1 MKYLNITNLGGKMK
15 WNEAE
20 VIINGV
26 DVGIACAMTIRVAI
40 EVFAATL
47 GEDDDELTM
56 SYRDRINDVR
66 RAMGVIE

>member
-1 MKYLNITNLGGKMK
+1 ME

-26 DVGIACAMTIRVAI
+26 DVGTACAMTIRVAI

-66 RAMGVIE
+66 QAMGVIR

>member
-1 MKYLNITNLGGKMK
+1 MK